1 MSKFS
6 EEFRE
11 AFWDGVAWG
20 AVFCLFVF
28 LVVMFGACVVW
39 LLE

>member
-1 MSKFS
+1 MSKFG

-20 AVFCLFVF
+20 AVFCLVF
-28 LVVMFGACVVW
+28 LAVMFFGACVVW